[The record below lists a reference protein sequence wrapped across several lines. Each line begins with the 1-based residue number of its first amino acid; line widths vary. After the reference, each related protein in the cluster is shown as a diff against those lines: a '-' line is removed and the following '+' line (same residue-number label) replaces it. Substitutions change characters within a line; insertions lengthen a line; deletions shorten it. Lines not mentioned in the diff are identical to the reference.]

1 MKLITFQVLRFFE
14 KYPNA
19 GAGQNDREQAI
30 EVLNGNI
37 KWLNNYKNI
46 ITTWFTTRCSKQIC
60 PWNQY
65 RLNENVIPIKYDVTF
80 QPNVTNTQSNFS
92 GHVTIYVKIDQE
104 IEAFIVH
111 ADANLNITKSSV
123 STNDTNGPIA
133 IESEFRYLPLE
144 FYILKLGKKA
154 DPGSYKLF
162 FEFHGSMANKLV
174 GLYKSTYQSD
184 NKTIGLAATQFEAT
198 HARKALPCF
207 DEPRFKSI
215 YKVKIVHEPKHK
227 AFSNMNPINNS
238 SSNGLITTEY
248 NETVV
253 MTSYLLALVVSDF
266 ECIYN
271 KSAHGIQVGSCA
283 SPIQK
288 HKLDYSL
295 KIATEVIEH
304 FTDYFKI
311 GFPLPKVDHI
321 AIPDFSAGAME
332 NWGLILY
339 RETALL
345 YDDDDT
351 TTASKM
357 SICSVIAHELAHMVS

>member
-1 MKLITFQVLRFFE
+1 MLRFFE

-30 EVLNGNI
+30 EELNGNI
-37 KWLNNYKNI
+37 KWLNNYKNV
-46 ITTWFTTRCSKQIC
+46 ITTWFTTRCAKQVC

-65 RLNENVIPIKYDVTF
+65 RLNPNVIPIKYDVTF
-80 QPNVTNTQSNFS
+80 QPNVTNTQSHFS
-92 GHVTIYVKIDQE
+92 GHVTIDVNVDQG
-104 IEAFIVH
+104 IEALIVH
-111 ADANLNITKSSV
+111 AEANLNITKSSV
-123 STNDTNGPIA
+123 LASDNTS
-133 IESEFRYLPLE
+133 IEIENEFRYLPLE
-144 FYILKLGKKA
+144 FYILKLSKEA
-154 DPGSYKLF
+154 NAGSYKLL

-174 GLYKSTYQSD
+174 GLYKSTYQNN

-207 DEPRFKSI
+207 DEPIFKSV
-215 YKVKIVHEPKHK
+215 YKVNIVHEPQHK
-227 AFSNMNPINNS
+227 PFSNMNPVGNS
-238 SSNGLITTEY
+238 SSNGLITTEF

-253 MTSYLLALVVSDF
+253 MPSYLLALVVSDF
-266 ECIYN
+266 QCINN
-271 KSAHGIQVGSCA
+271 KSIHGIEVGSCA
-283 SPIQK
+283 LPIQK
-288 HKLDYSL
+288 HKLNYSL
-295 KIATEVIEH
+295 SIATQVIDH
-304 FTDYFKI
+304 FTDYFQV

-345 YDDDDT
+345 YDEDDT

-357 SICSVIAHELAHMVS
+357 SICSIIAHELAHMVSR